1 MNSNYSLFKNR
12 FTSVFTTCK
21 SSSSGLFRP
30 IFLLLLMVGLWTNNV
45 NAQVLTPFTGSNS
58 IACGVNTTLCTHG
71 GCGSAYAN
79 NANGFTV
86 INAAA
91 TAVVSISGS
100 YTTEASFDFITIFSG
115 SGTGGA
121 VVFGPVS
128 GSGTINFT
136 GTVGQTYTVRFTS
149 DSSVTT
155 TGYNLAVSYTGSCGA
170 PPATLTPF
178 TGSNSIAC
186 GVNTTLC
193 THAGCGV
200 TYANNANGFTV
211 VNAASTAVVNING
224 SYNTESGFD
233 FIRIYSGSG
242 TGGAVVFGP
251 VSGSGTINFTGT
263 PGQTYTVGFTTDSSV
278 TSTGYNLAVTYTG
291 SCAASAVLTPATGS
305 NSIACGTTT
314 NLCTH
319 AGCGLNYANGVD
331 GHTIINAANSAVLNI
346 SGTYATE
353 TGWDFITIYSGSGIG
368 GPAVFGPVSGSGT
381 INFTGTP
388 GQTYTIRFTSDGSI
402 TSTGYSLAVSYT
414 GSCLPPNVLIPFSGS
429 NSIACGTNATLC
441 SHAGCGNTYA
451 NNANGFTV
459 LESTG
464 TTTVNV
470 SGTYSTEACC
480 DSVTIYDGSGIG
492 GAVVFGPVGGSGTI
506 NYTGLPGQTL
516 TVRFV
521 SDVSIVSTGLNLT
534 VTYTGDCIASSPPN
548 CAELPIAPADTATN
562 VPSGNVVLSWNAPSS
577 GTAPTG
583 YKVFTGTTPGSLT
596 LATTTANLN
605 ATVNFPAYTTTYYWQ
620 VVPTAGGV
628 DAVGCAEYSFTTEA
642 NPFLPYC
649 SGMTFTSAVEPI
661 SSVNFAGINNQSPAA
676 LNGGPA
682 HENFIAITGAVT
694 AGSSYPMVL
703 KGNTDGNFT
712 NNFRVFID
720 WNQDGDFG
728 DAGET
733 YNAGT
738 IFASTGL
745 DAVQASSTIAVPAN
759 ATAGTTRMRI
769 KKLFGLT
776 NVDNPCLGGGFGQF
790 EDYSLTV
797 SLTWY
802 ADTDNDGFG
811 DPASSIV
818 AVTNPGGYVLNNT
831 DCNDNNAAVNPG
843 ATEVC
848 YDGLDNNCDGTID
861 EGCTPIVSVVQPSQC
876 GVTLATINQN
886 IFANLVAG
894 AQGYRFTVTDMTTMQ
909 VQSIDKALRVFQLTQ
924 LGTYAFARTYQV
936 EVSIRFNNVWQP
948 FVGAAC
954 LVTTPSAVTQVQ
966 AAQCDGQLTTMGD
979 AIYADNVPF
988 GTGYRFRITNLLTS
1002 SSVEVDRLTRDV
1014 RLNNIPTFTPEY
1026 NTTYSIEIA
1035 VKNTNGTYLP
1045 YNPVVCNITTPSFPT
1060 TQLQLSQC
1068 DVTISNPNTT
1078 IYADSF
1084 VGATT
1089 YRFRFV
1095 DGAFTYT
1102 FDRPLRS
1109 FILSSIPVPA
1119 GATYSVQVSI
1129 EINGVFGPYGKICTL
1144 TIPGGARGN
1153 DAVAGNNFQA
1163 IASPNP
1169 FASTFGLNL
1178 STTSEEMVQV
1188 RVYDMLGKL
1197 IEDRKAQV
1205 SDIIELG
1212 ENYPSGVY
1220 NVIVSQGENIKT
1232 LRVIK
1237 R

>member
-1 MNSNYSLFKNR
+1 MNSNYSFFKNR

-21 SSSSGLFRP
+21 SSSSGLFKAV
-30 IFLLLLMVGLWTNNV
+30 FLLVMMSLFSTNNFYGQCIQPTAFGTPTLSATLNGTATV
-45 NAQVLTPFTGSNS
+45 SCSFAGERGTWSGSVTGRTYSFTSTIATDYLTISAAPGGPALAFGTQPLVWNSTVTGTIYVHVSTNS
-58 IACGVNTTLCTHG
+58 
-71 GCGSAYAN
+71 GCGTQNSCRD
-79 NANGFTV
+79 
-86 INAAA
+86 I
-91 TAVVSISGS
+91 
-100 YTTEASFDFITIFSG
+100 
-115 SGTGGA
+115 
-121 VVFGPVS
+121 
-128 GSGTINFT
+128 T
-136 GTVGQTYTVRFTS
+136 GTTTS
-149 DSSVTT
+149 LGGGGGGGT
-155 TGYNLAVSYTGSCGA
+155 L
-170 PPATLTPF
+170 LTPF

-193 THAGCGV
+193 THAGCGA

-291 SCAASAVLTPATGS
+291 SCAAPAVLTPASGS

-314 NLCTH
+314 TLCTH
-319 AGCGLNYANGVD
+319 AGCGLTYSNNVD
-331 GHTIINAANSAVLNI
+331 GHTIINAANSAVVNI
-346 SGTYATE
+346 NGSYTTE
-353 TGWDFITIYSGSGIG
+353 SGWDFITIYSGSGIG
-368 GPAVFGPVSGSGT
+368 GPTVFGPVSGSGT

-388 GQTYTIRFTSDGSI
+388 GQTYTIRFTSDVSV
-402 TSTGYSLAVSYT
+402 TTTGYNLAVSYT
-414 GSCLPPNVLIPFSGS
+414 GSCLPPSFVVPFSGS
-429 NSIACGTNATLC
+429 NSIACGTNSTLC

-492 GAVVFGPVGGSGTI
+492 GAVVFGPVGGSGSI

-534 VTYTGDCIASSPPN
+534 ITYTGDCIASSPPN
-548 CAELPIAPADTATN
+548 CAELPIVPADAATN

-628 DAVGCAEYSFTTEA
+628 DAVGCAEYSFTTQA
-642 NPFLPYC
+642 DPIAPYC
-649 SGMTFTSAVEPI
+649 SGVVYALDVEPI
-661 SSVNFAGINNQSPAA
+661 TTVNFAGIANTSSNVIDGSPA
-676 LNGGPA
+676 L
-682 HENFIAITGAVT
+682 ENFTAISGTVAAGA
-694 AGSSYPMVL
+694 SYPMAL
-703 KGNTDGNFT
+703 QGHTGGNFT
-712 NNFRVFID
+712 TNFSVFID

-728 DAGET
+728 DSGEL
-733 YNAGT
+733 YNAGSV
-738 IFASTGL
+738 ANSNGV
-745 DAVQASSTIAVPAN
+745 DAVFANSSIAVPL
-759 ATAGTTRMRI
+759 TALPGSTRMRI
-769 KKLFGLT
+769 KKLYNFDAG
-776 NVDNPCLGGGFGQF
+776 NVNDPCTGGNFGQT

-797 SLTWY
+797 NLIWY
-802 ADTDNDGFG
+802 ADADNDGFG
-811 DPASSIV
+811 DPASSIE
-818 AVTNPGGYVLNNT
+818 AQTNPGGYVLNNT

-861 EGCTPIVSVVQPSQC
+861 EGCTPIVSVVQSSQC

-886 IFANLVAG
+886 IYANLVAG

-979 AIYADNVPF
+979 AIYADNVPY

-1002 SSVEVDRLTRDV
+1002 SSVVVDRLTRDV
-1014 RLNNIPTFTPEY
+1014 RLNNIAGFTPEY

-1045 YNPVVCNITTPSFPT
+1045 YNPVVCNVTTPSFPT

-1095 DGAFTYT
+1095 NGAFTYT

-1144 TIPGGARGN
+1144 TIPGSARGN

-1178 STTSEEMVQV
+1178 STTSEELVQV

-1197 IEDRKAQV
+1197 VEDRKAQA

-1212 ENYPSGVY
+1212 DNYPSGVY
-1220 NVIVSQGENIKT
+1220 NVIVSQGENTKT